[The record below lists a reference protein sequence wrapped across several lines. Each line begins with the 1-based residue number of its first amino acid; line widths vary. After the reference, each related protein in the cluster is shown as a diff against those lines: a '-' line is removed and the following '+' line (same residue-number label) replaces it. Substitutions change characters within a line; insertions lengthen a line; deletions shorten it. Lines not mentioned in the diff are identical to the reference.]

1 MSVNKKI
8 IETEAAVP
16 KEKFNTVLYTGNGST
31 QSITGVGF
39 QPDFVWIKVR
49 SVAGYH
55 HVLFDST
62 RGATKRIYPD
72 LTAAENSSGQL
83 SSFDSDGF
91 SFSGGGS
98 SNVSGQNMVAW
109 CLKANGGTTSS
120 NTDGSITS
128 TVQANTNAGFSI
140 IRFTGTGATATVGHG
155 LNSTPEIY
163 FMKNLDQSGYKWP
176 THTQDAGSLSGNYS
190 GALNETAKFNS
201 YPFTTANS
209 TTIGLTSGQPDRNP
223 SGQEMIVYAFHSVAG
238 FSKIGTYT
246 GIASGN
252 VTVTTGF
259 QPDYVMVKCASHAT
273 TNWEIHDTKR
283 VYGATGAYRLR
294 ANNNSPDAGFNDSP
308 IKFTSTGFYLDSS
321 VTANSYVDYDA
332 NGRTYIYMAFKI
344 N

>member
-1 MSVNKKI
+1 MGINKKI
-8 IETEAAVP
+8 IEAEATSPIENFNVVTFTGDNTAS
-16 KEKFNTVLYTGNGST
+16 KF
-31 QSITGVGF
+31 IDVGF
-39 QPDFVWIKVR
+39 TPDLVWIKPR
-49 SVAGYH
+49 GAVASHALY
-55 HVLFDST
+55 DST
-62 RGATKRIYPD
+62 RGDNNR
-72 LTAAENSSGQL
+72 LSSNSTAAEGTVPNEIVTNGFNIIGGTGYNDSSL
-83 SSFDSDGF
+83 
-91 SFSGGGS
+91 GS
-98 SNVSGQNMVAW
+98 MVAW
-109 CLKANGGTTSS
+109 CWKANGGTTSS
-120 NTDGSITS
+120 NSDGSITS

-176 THTQDAGSLSGNYS
+176 THTQDIGSLSGNRT
-190 GALNETAKFNS
+190 GALNETGTFSS
-201 YPFTTANS
+201 YTRTANS
-209 TTIGLTSGQPDRNP
+209 TTIGLASGQPDRNP
-223 SGQEMIVYAFHSVAG
+223 SVQEMIVYAFHSVAG

-283 VYGATGAYRLR
+283 VFGATGAYRLR
-294 ANNNSPDAGFNDSP
+294 ANDSSADAGFNDSP

-344 N
+344 S